1 MSDKTK
7 TLTKGEEDIM
17 KILWMLGKGTVNDIL
32 EHCDEPK
39 PKYTTVATF
48 LKLLEDK
55 GFAGHTSTGKSNMYY
70 PVVEQKEYA
79 GSMLDSFFGG
89 SLVQILHSERASSST
104 PSSESTA
111 KSTLYSLHSSL
122 TILWKCHRSQSVTA
136 QILSLPSA
144 SSSSYAERN
153 LPMLT
158 ASSTTLSTSMSVSRI
173 SSS

>member
-1 MSDKTK
+1 MSNKKK
-7 TLTKGEEDIM
+7 TLTKGEEDVM

-79 GSMLDSFFGG
+79 GSVAGNMLDSFFGG
-89 SLVQILHSERASSST
+89 SLVQMLSFF
-104 PSSESTA
+104 SSE
-111 KSTLYSLHSSL
+111 KKLSSKEKQDL
-122 TILWKCHRSQSVTA
+122 LKLA
-136 QILSLPSA
+136 QEIIDK
-144 SSSSYAERN
+144 E
-153 LPMLT
+153 
-158 ASSTTLSTSMSVSRI
+158 
-173 SSS
+173 

>member
-7 TLTKGEEDIM
+7 TLTKGEEDVM

-79 GSMLDSFFGG
+79 GSVAGNMLDSFFGG
-89 SLVQILHSERASSST
+89 SLVQMLSFF
-104 PSSESTA
+104 SSE
-111 KSTLYSLHSSL
+111 KKLSSKEKQEL
-122 TILWKCHRSQSVTA
+122 LKLA
-136 QILSLPSA
+136 QEIIDK
-144 SSSSYAERN
+144 
-153 LPMLT
+153 
-158 ASSTTLSTSMSVSRI
+158 V
-173 SSS
+173 

>member
-32 EHCDEPK
+32 DHCDEPK

-79 GSMLDSFFGG
+79 GSVAGNMLDSFFGG
-89 SLVQILHSERASSST
+89 SLVQRLSFF
-104 PSSESTA
+104 SSE
-111 KSTLYSLHSSL
+111 KKLSSKEKQDL
-122 TILWKCHRSQSVTA
+122 LKLA
-136 QILSLPSA
+136 QEIIDK
-144 SSSSYAERN
+144 E
-153 LPMLT
+153 
-158 ASSTTLSTSMSVSRI
+158 
-173 SSS
+173 

>member
-70 PVVEQKEYA
+70 PVVELKEYAGSIA

-89 SLVQILHSERASSST
+89 SLVQMLSFF
-104 PSSESTA
+104 SSE
-111 KSTLYSLHSSL
+111 KKLSSKEKQDL
-122 TILWKCHRSQSVTA
+122 LKLA
-136 QILSLPSA
+136 QEIIDK
-144 SSSSYAERN
+144 E
-153 LPMLT
+153 
-158 ASSTTLSTSMSVSRI
+158 
-173 SSS
+173 

>member
-7 TLTKGEEDIM
+7 TLTKGEEDVM

-39 PKYTTVATF
+39 PKYTTIATF

-79 GSMLDSFFGG
+79 GSVAGNMLDSFFGG
-89 SLVQILHSERASSST
+89 SLVQMLSFF
-104 PSSESTA
+104 SSE
-111 KSTLYSLHSSL
+111 KKLSSKEKQDL
-122 TILWKCHRSQSVTA
+122 LKLA
-136 QILSLPSA
+136 QEIIDK
-144 SSSSYAERN
+144 E
-153 LPMLT
+153 
-158 ASSTTLSTSMSVSRI
+158 
-173 SSS
+173 

>member
-7 TLTKGEEDIM
+7 TLTKGEEDVM

-55 GFAGHTSTGKSNMYY
+55 GYAGHTSTGKSNMYY

-79 GSMLDSFFGG
+79 GSVAGNMLDSFFGG
-89 SLVQILHSERASSST
+89 SLVQMLSFF
-104 PSSESTA
+104 SSE
-111 KSTLYSLHSSL
+111 KKLSSKEKQDL
-122 TILWKCHRSQSVTA
+122 LKLA
-136 QILSLPSA
+136 QEIIDK
-144 SSSSYAERN
+144 E
-153 LPMLT
+153 
-158 ASSTTLSTSMSVSRI
+158 
-173 SSS
+173 

>member
-17 KILWMLGKGTVNDIL
+17 KILWMLGKGTVNEIL

-79 GSMLDSFFGG
+79 GSVAGDMLDSFFGG
-89 SLVQILHSERASSST
+89 SLVQMLSFF
-104 PSSESTA
+104 SSE
-111 KSTLYSLHSSL
+111 KKLSSKEKQDL
-122 TILWKCHRSQSVTA
+122 LKLA
-136 QILSLPSA
+136 QEIIDK
-144 SSSSYAERN
+144 E
-153 LPMLT
+153 
-158 ASSTTLSTSMSVSRI
+158 
-173 SSS
+173 

>member
-7 TLTKGEEDIM
+7 TLTKGEEDVM

-55 GFAGHTSTGKSNMYY
+55 GFAGHTSTGKSNIYY

-79 GSMLDSFFGG
+79 GSVAGNILDSFFGG
-89 SLVQILHSERASSST
+89 SLVQMLSFF
-104 PSSESTA
+104 SSE
-111 KSTLYSLHSSL
+111 KKLSSKEKQDL
-122 TILWKCHRSQSVTA
+122 LKLA
-136 QILSLPSA
+136 QEIIDK
-144 SSSSYAERN
+144 E
-153 LPMLT
+153 
-158 ASSTTLSTSMSVSRI
+158 
-173 SSS
+173 

>member
-55 GFAGHTSTGKSNMYY
+55 GFAGHISQGKSNMYY

-79 GSMLDSFFGG
+79 GSVAGNMIDSFFGG
-89 SLVQILHSERASSST
+89 SVLQMLSFF
-104 PSSESTA
+104 SSEKKLS
-111 KSTLYSLHSSL
+111 
-122 TILWKCHRSQSVTA
+122 A
-136 QILSLPSA
+136 QEKQDLLKLAQEIIDK
-144 SSSSYAERN
+144 E
-153 LPMLT
+153 
-158 ASSTTLSTSMSVSRI
+158 
-173 SSS
+173 

>member
-7 TLTKGEEDIM
+7 TLTKGEEDVM

-70 PVVEQKEYA
+70 PVVEQMEYA
-79 GSMLDSFFGG
+79 GSVAGNMLDSFFGG
-89 SLVQILHSERASSST
+89 SLVQMFSFF
-104 PSSESTA
+104 SSE
-111 KSTLYSLHSSL
+111 KKLSSKEKQEL
-122 TILWKCHRSQSVTA
+122 LKLA
-136 QILSLPSA
+136 QEIIDK
-144 SSSSYAERN
+144 
-153 LPMLT
+153 
-158 ASSTTLSTSMSVSRI
+158 V
-173 SSS
+173 

>member
-1 MSDKTK
+1 MSERAKS
-7 TLTKGEEDIM
+7 LTKGEEDVM

-79 GSMLDSFFGG
+79 GSVAGNMLDSFFGG
-89 SLVQILHSERASSST
+89 SLIQMLSFF
-104 PSSESTA
+104 SSE
-111 KSTLYSLHSSL
+111 KKLSSQEKQDL
-122 TILWKCHRSQSVTA
+122 LRLA
-136 QILSLPSA
+136 QEIIDK
-144 SSSSYAERN
+144 E
-153 LPMLT
+153 
-158 ASSTTLSTSMSVSRI
+158 
-173 SSS
+173 

>member
-79 GSMLDSFFGG
+79 GSIAGNMLDSFFGG
-89 SLVQILHSERASSST
+89 SLVQMLSFF
-104 PSSESTA
+104 SSE
-111 KSTLYSLHSSL
+111 KKLSSKEKQDL
-122 TILWKCHRSQSVTA
+122 LKLA
-136 QILSLPSA
+136 QEIIDK
-144 SSSSYAERN
+144 E
-153 LPMLT
+153 
-158 ASSTTLSTSMSVSRI
+158 
-173 SSS
+173 

>member
-32 EHCDEPK
+32 DHCDEPK

-70 PVVEQKEYA
+70 PVVEQKKYA
-79 GSMLDSFFGG
+79 GSVAGNMLDSFFGG
-89 SLVQILHSERASSST
+89 SLVQMLSFF
-104 PSSESTA
+104 SSE
-111 KSTLYSLHSSL
+111 KKLSSKEKQDL
-122 TILWKCHRSQSVTA
+122 LKLA
-136 QILSLPSA
+136 QEIIDK
-144 SSSSYAERN
+144 E
-153 LPMLT
+153 
-158 ASSTTLSTSMSVSRI
+158 
-173 SSS
+173 

>member
-32 EHCDEPK
+32 DHCDEPK

-70 PVVEQKEYA
+70 SVVEQKEYA
-79 GSMLDSFFGG
+79 GSVAGNMLDSFFGG
-89 SLVQILHSERASSST
+89 SLVQMLSFF
-104 PSSESTA
+104 SSE
-111 KSTLYSLHSSL
+111 KKLSSKEKQDL
-122 TILWKCHRSQSVTA
+122 LKLA
-136 QILSLPSA
+136 QEIIDK
-144 SSSSYAERN
+144 E
-153 LPMLT
+153 
-158 ASSTTLSTSMSVSRI
+158 
-173 SSS
+173 

>member
-1 MSDKTK
+1 MSDKTR

-79 GSMLDSFFGG
+79 GSVAGNMLDSFFGG
-89 SLVQILHSERASSST
+89 SLVQMLSFF
-104 PSSESTA
+104 SSE
-111 KSTLYSLHSSL
+111 KKLSSKEKQDL
-122 TILWKCHRSQSVTA
+122 LKLA
-136 QILSLPSA
+136 QEIIDK
-144 SSSSYAERN
+144 E
-153 LPMLT
+153 
-158 ASSTTLSTSMSVSRI
+158 
-173 SSS
+173 

>member
-7 TLTKGEEDIM
+7 TLTKGEEDVM
-17 KILWMLGKGTVNDIL
+17 KILWMLGNGTVNDIL

-79 GSMLDSFFGG
+79 GSVAGNMLDSFFGG
-89 SLVQILHSERASSST
+89 SLVQMFSFF
-104 PSSESTA
+104 SSE
-111 KSTLYSLHSSL
+111 KKLSSKEKQEL
-122 TILWKCHRSQSVTA
+122 LKLA
-136 QILSLPSA
+136 QEIIDK
-144 SSSSYAERN
+144 E
-153 LPMLT
+153 
-158 ASSTTLSTSMSVSRI
+158 
-173 SSS
+173 

>member
-7 TLTKGEEDIM
+7 TLTKGEEDVM

-70 PVVEQKEYA
+70 PVVEQKKYA
-79 GSMLDSFFGG
+79 GSVAGNMLDSFFGG
-89 SLVQILHSERASSST
+89 SLVQMFSFF
-104 PSSESTA
+104 SSE
-111 KSTLYSLHSSL
+111 KKLSSKEKQEL
-122 TILWKCHRSQSVTA
+122 LKLA
-136 QILSLPSA
+136 QEIIDK
-144 SSSSYAERN
+144 E
-153 LPMLT
+153 
-158 ASSTTLSTSMSVSRI
+158 
-173 SSS
+173 

>member
-1 MSDKTK
+1 MNMSDKTR
-7 TLTKGEEDIM
+7 TLTKGEEDVM

-79 GSMLDSFFGG
+79 GSVAGNMLDSFFGG
-89 SLVQILHSERASSST
+89 SLVQMLSFF
-104 PSSESTA
+104 SSE
-111 KSTLYSLHSSL
+111 KKLSSKEKQDL
-122 TILWKCHRSQSVTA
+122 LKLA
-136 QILSLPSA
+136 QEIIDK
-144 SSSSYAERN
+144 E
-153 LPMLT
+153 
-158 ASSTTLSTSMSVSRI
+158 
-173 SSS
+173 